1 MKQLKTAIA
10 ILSVLIVALAVIITA
25 KYCAKIDD
33 TETTTVTTTETT
45 TESTETSTTEPIL
58 DDSSTETTTDTTTT
72 TELPK
77 SVYIP
82 SPHLTEDNYITP
94 EFFRQ
99 QGVIYGDGYRWTW
112 YSEKVLPGNGLDIPG
127 RHSDGNYV
135 LDENDYIVLASPD
148 LEKLPKGTVI
158 ETPFG
163 WGKVYDHCPI
173 PGTVD
178 VYTSF

>member
-1 MKQLKTAIA
+1 MKKLQTAIA
-10 ILSVLIVALAVIITA
+10 IISVLIVAVAVVLTA
-25 KYCAKIDD
+25 KYCHKVDENEPS
-33 TETTTVTTTETT
+33 ETTTTETV
-45 TESTETSTTEPIL
+45 TESTEISTTEPIL
-58 DDSSTETTTDTTTT
+58 DDSTTETTTDTTAK
-72 TELPK
+72 TEPPK

-112 YSEKVLPGNGLDIPG
+112 YSEKVLPGNRLDIPG

-163 WGKVYDHCPI
+163 MGKVYDHCPT

-178 VYTSF
+178 VYTSW